1 MSPRNKEGQE
11 SRVKSRE
18 PDDFGLAA
26 CDARVSRES
35 RAVAQESRVESQE
48 SRARGD
54 VRCTLLG
61 PRSSLLAPRSSDRR
75 GVLLLVVLGMLV
87 LFMLIG
93 TAWIM
98 VSSQSRTQAINAA
111 KVNRKGNKPGELLDR
126 ALREWLRDTNRPNS
140 VIRYHSLLRD
150 LYGTDGFQGVIYS
163 PKEDLAFNTVV
174 PAQQVTRFAGAT
186 AGTPAQQLGP
196 TQGQMIDVYVSALD
210 YSTADGLD
218 LRHVLEL
225 ERNPGGQPEV
235 QTLPLS
241 RGYFNG
247 CLLTVTSGAATGQT
261 TRIVDYEYVGD
272 LTTTATNPVRPHRL
286 YRLRVLAFARSDG
299 QPLSIDQTAGR
310 VPELS
315 DLAGATFLVNG
326 RAFNGTGLGY
336 NPLAAASQPRL
347 TALEL
352 FQIGSNYIGTELA
365 LTPNYAFLDLLK
377 LAALDPTVAPP
388 NAFASNLTAQN
399 FFLFNK
405 AQGREPLVYTLG
417 PGDADESYDAADF
430 QNMWLALVTA
440 TPRATGRVVQD
451 DSGGPVFTEID
462 DPRVVN
468 AQGAYVNAD
477 RFLRLDLENV
487 PWPSFHRPDLVNY
500 WYHRMLLLISDGKP
514 TDAHVRAILQPFQ
527 PDGAPTQPLSLQQA
541 ALVAAIKRKIML
553 RPIREDHPNFDGGNP
568 RSVPRDLANT
578 QQLLVNNNIAIPYWE
593 AVGPWDVDNDNDGVP
608 DSVWVD
614 LGDPV
619 LELEDGTR
627 YKPLYAY
634 LIVDLDSRLNVN
646 AHGLAD
652 HINPPALAREQL
664 ANGNFVHVDNLAG
677 TNAAT
682 KYSTDLLAEGLGFGP
697 AEISLRPVFPVPWA
711 DATGTPDTRAIRV
724 ETYPAT
730 EPIDSYATLLRGRE
744 RLDLSA
750 VSGRY
755 GYEPS
760 ALTQQGRSAVSPG
773 LNYTFV
779 ANNTT
784 PTGEQAV
791 PDLAAQLKLF
801 DYPWAITQRSAYGT
815 PPDLFGRYGVGLDP
829 TGQPVYEVLADRNA
843 ENTSLARP
851 LLTDSPYEVD
861 LSSRQRRDTWSAS
874 FSNQA
879 TAFNASL
886 VQNDDAPFAT
896 ADLERVLRAFDADAG
911 TLPSRLWDVVDVFDP
926 VKLMTY
932 DPYRTASVANDL
944 FDPTSRSIAPNDPND
959 EPQLLTA
966 AQQMAAISRR
976 LVTTDSADLPV
987 AAGTVPNQ
995 AVLALGADGAPGRL
1009 GADDNGAG
1017 GTDDATELNSPNSDD
1032 FRSLF
1037 GKDVS
1042 QATIVDLLRYR
1053 VWTQVRAQ
1061 VMRENSWDEA
1071 ALAKQNAGNYVKFLA
1086 LVSQRAEAV
1095 FRGESFNDRNG
1106 NGVYD
1111 AGDSFQAN
1119 SQDTN
1124 GNGMYD
1130 PPLEQLLAPEI
1141 VAGIRMDLNRP
1152 FGDGVDNNGN
1162 GVVDDPFEAGEPF
1175 LDANVNGRWDQGEK
1189 WLDIFTN
1196 RNYDGPRDQLWANL
1210 TSTAGPITEPITF
1223 DYTNGHGGAVHG
1235 GLAAAAGNQ
1244 VPAGAQV
1251 RNLSSQARQLYAR
1264 HLYCLML
1271 LMMDENYI
1279 APHDENDPQTK
1290 QFLDITAANST
1301 GKAIRDALAAA
1312 GHPTPDQE
1320 ARRIL
1325 LRKLTCRM
1333 IAQWAVNCVDMRD
1346 ADAIM
1351 TPFEYDENPWDGWGV
1366 PDGTMAGNVAKP
1378 VNLPLDGD
1386 PATDENLGQ
1395 AIDWSAVDVRNPAMI
1410 KPIATVAAPP
1420 TALNQTRGLVWGAER
1435 PELLITESLATHD
1448 RRTEDLGS
1456 DFTKQQLEA
1465 GNPLKDDDLDQRL
1478 RPKGSAFFEIYNP
1491 WSPTGQYPAELY
1503 SQLRR
1508 DPQNRNTIPVGLAP
1522 SPGIELGRLSTL
1534 GIDATV
1540 GGLSD
1545 RIDPTTQTTASVKRS
1560 PVWRMVVVEEHP
1572 EYRNDDRF
1580 DDNGSFV
1587 HQGRPAARY
1596 SNRAPAFFE
1605 AADPDGVG
1613 FESQAVTPNE
1623 PYIERSI
1630 YFTTDN
1636 SDRFA
1641 RGEAPA
1647 LANYADGRN
1656 AKMLQVKKPD
1666 DKLRIPPEIVAGN
1679 VPQSARYFIAGDVR
1693 NALDR
1698 TRNEDLDVPI
1708 APIMPGRYAL
1718 VATAGAQYTDSTTG
1732 QAIDGPVQAVDA
1744 NGNLQTDQSFSPR
1757 YVTTV
1762 SRSFVGDNTQ
1772 TTDARHISGLDKTR
1786 RIELRP
1792 HPNPEFQQV
1801 LVAGNGGTP
1810 LFPNRT
1816 TTGGRPRDPAP
1827 VQRDNELVKLPPGAA
1842 PLNGATHPFYNIYD
1856 GNNDG
1861 IPDTELISP
1870 IVAVPVANMSLSE
1883 PLDLYE
1889 ARRKVLKDEET
1900 QRPAPPGTN
1909 YTQISHYWDPLAAN
1923 GEGMYT
1929 TNVAGGGAEGPYDMP
1944 FDEAPELR
1952 RNGTTRN
1959 YRTVHLQRLADP
1971 TLPWNPLPT
1980 MVDRNGNTIPNPQHD
1995 PKLPVNLY
2003 RTIDT
2008 ASVDLTTY
2016 NGTSRREPDLAPAR
2030 VRDEAKSLPNNP
2042 QATSPY
2048 SFDKVYGFLGRG
2060 AQARQ
2065 HRLSF
2070 RSLERGL
2077 HATDKTT
2084 AGDLLLAP
2092 RLMWRQEPPMRF
2104 DPADD
2109 FNDPKTN
2116 DMLEWHTLT
2125 TDADRRT
2132 WLMKRAN
2139 DLRIRDVGSV
2149 GAEGELLKDIAA
2161 AASTGLDGDFNRFPD
2176 ELKPR
2181 PAHFDIVFDHS
2192 LGFQNEAFGALATSA
2207 DVQQQGLSA
2216 AARGAPLLDSGFS
2229 RAALDP
2235 NNPNQPPPVS
2245 ATYPWFA
2252 WGNRPFVSAEELLN
2266 VPAASSS
2273 QMLRQFAAL
2282 SNDVNNIPNPYNGTG
2297 TDATGAPLTTAA
2309 RLALLQAPFGHLL
2322 NFFATATAPAGA
2334 IPPAG
2339 TATEPSY
2346 VGAPHFYRVLEYV
2359 QVPSRYVATDTL
2371 FTAEIFSDQPG
2382 VADSAVTGG
2391 NITGP
2396 ADPRYNFQPPF
2407 NKVSRQRDPG
2417 RVNLNTVT
2425 GHRELGS
2432 GGVPQIWSEVF
2443 DGIMHRTQD
2452 GNLRNAAG
2460 TPTQLGHLG
2469 PAWRDVVLSRKG
2481 YAQFNADGSAAP
2493 VEKMSNSAPPDVF
2506 AFGLNPN
2513 FPSVISNPFRSP
2525 DAGDL
2530 VPLPQMVHYGV
2541 DASWLRGHHF
2551 NRGPG
2556 AWGRPGDDNNDGS
2569 VDDTREAGFGGDRFS
2584 YNTSTGALLPVV
2596 SSTDRGIYPLFSE
2609 SFTAPY
2615 VDGERNSYFYYHP
2628 LSRLG
2633 NLVTNRSNV
2642 FAVWITVGYFE
2653 VEKAPNW
2660 NDPDAT
2666 VRATVQAHFN
2676 NDITLYNRV
2685 YPDGYMLGREVG
2697 TDTGNI
2703 RRQRG
2708 FYIIDRTEPVGF
2720 KPGEDLNVESMIRL
2734 RRRIE

>member
-1 MSPRNKEGQE
+1 MSLRNKVRQE

-18 PDDFGLAA
+18 
-26 CDARVSRES
+26 S
-35 RAVAQESRVESQE
+35 RAGSERLCARLASRRSLP
-48 SRARGD
+48 AA
-54 VRCTLLG
+54 
-61 PRSSLLAPRSSDRR
+61 RSSLLVSRSSDRR

-93 TAWIM
+93 TAWLM
-98 VSSQSRTQAINAA
+98 VSSQSRTQAVHAA
-111 KVNRKGNKPGELLDR
+111 KVNRVGNKPGELLDR
-126 ALREWLRDTNRPNS
+126 ALREWLRDTDRPNS

-150 LYGTDGFQGVIYS
+150 LYGTDGFQGVIYR
-163 PKEDLAFNTVV
+163 PDLAFDRLV

-186 AGTPAQQLGP
+186 AGTREQQLGP
-196 TQGQMIDVYVSALD
+196 TQGQFIDLYIAARD
-210 YSTADGLD
+210 YAAGEVLD
-218 LRHVLEL
+218 LRHVLKL
-225 ERNPGGQPEV
+225 EPNPGGQPEV
-235 QTLPLS
+235 QALPQS
-241 RGYFNG
+241 RGYYNG
-247 CLLTVTSGAATGQT
+247 CLLTVTSGPAAGQT
-261 TRIVDYEYVGD
+261 TRVVDYEYVGD
-272 LTTTATNPVRPHRL
+272 LATTATTPVRPHRL

-310 VPELS
+310 VPELA

-336 NPLAAASQPRL
+336 NPLAAAGQPRL

-377 LAALDPTVAPP
+377 LAALDPTIAPP
-388 NAFASNLTAQN
+388 NAFAANLTAQN
-399 FFLFNK
+399 FFLFNTVPTR
-405 AQGREPLVYTLG
+405 GPIVYTLG

-451 DSGGPVFTEID
+451 NSSGPVFTELD
-462 DPRVVN
+462 DPGVVN
-468 AQGAYVNAD
+468 AQGAYVNVD

-500 WYHRMLLLISDGKP
+500 WYHRLLMLLSDGKP

-527 PDGAPTQPLSLQQA
+527 PNGAPTQPLTAQQA

-553 RPIREDHPNFDGGNP
+553 RPLREDHPNFDGGNP
-568 RSVPRDLANT
+568 RSVPRDLNNT
-578 QQLLVNNNIAIPYWE
+578 QQLLVNNNIGIPYWE

-652 HINPPALAREQL
+652 HINPPALAREQM
-664 ANGNFVHVDNLAG
+664 ANGTFVHVDNLAG

-682 KYSTDLLAEGLGFGP
+682 KYSTNLLAEGLGYGP
-697 AEISLRPVFPVPWA
+697 AEISLRPVFPVPWV
-711 DATGTPDTRAIRV
+711 DAAGTRAAQVNRS
-724 ETYPAT
+724 ETNNV
-730 EPIDSYATLLRGRE
+730 PIDSYATLLAGRE

-750 VSGRY
+750 VSGKY

-773 LNYTFV
+773 LNYTYV
-779 ANNTT
+779 ANNATL
-784 PTGEQAV
+784 TGEQAT

-801 DYPWAITQRSAYGT
+801 DYPWAITQRSAHGT

-843 ENTSLARP
+843 VNASLPRP

-861 LSSRQRRDTWSAS
+861 LSSTQRRDTWSAS
-874 FSNQA
+874 FSDQA
-879 TAFNASL
+879 SAFNASL

-944 FDPTSRSIAPNDPND
+944 FDPTSRSIAPGDVNDQ
-959 EPQLLTA
+959 PQMLTA

-976 LVTTDSADLPV
+976 LVTTDSFDLPV

-995 AVLALGADGAPGRL
+995 AVLALGADGAPGRR
-1009 GADDNGAG
+1009 GVDDNNAG
-1017 GTDDATELNSPNSDD
+1017 GTDDATELNSQNSDD
-1032 FRSLF
+1032 FRPLF

-1042 QATIVDLLRYR
+1042 QANIMDLLRYR

-1061 VMRENSWDEA
+1061 VMRERGWDEA
-1071 ALAKQNAGNYVKFLA
+1071 ALASQNAGNHQQFLT

-1095 FRGESFNDRNG
+1095 LRGESFDDRNG

-1111 AGDSFQAN
+1111 AGDSFQA
-1119 SQDTN
+1119 STHDAN
-1124 GNGMYD
+1124 GNGVYD

-1141 VAGIRMDLNRP
+1141 LAGIRMDLNRP
-1152 FGDGVDNNGN
+1152 FGDGADNNSN

-1175 LDANVNGRWDQGEK
+1175 LDANGNGKWDPGES

-1196 RNYDGPRDQLWANL
+1196 ANYDGPRDQLWANL
-1210 TSTAGPITEPITF
+1210 TSAAGPITEPIAF
-1223 DYTNGHGGAVHG
+1223 DYTNGQGGSVHG
-1235 GLAAAAGNQ
+1235 GLAAASGAK
-1244 VPAGAQV
+1244 VPPAAKV

-1290 QFLDITAANST
+1290 EFLDITAANSM

-1325 LRKLTCRM
+1325 LRKLTCQM

-1366 PDGTMAGNVAKP
+1366 PDGTMDGNVNKP
-1378 VNLPLDGD
+1378 INLPLDGD
-1386 PATDENLGQ
+1386 PATDENLGM
-1395 AIDWSAVDVRNPAMI
+1395 AIDWSSVDPRNPATI
-1410 KPIATVAAPP
+1410 KPIAAISAPP
-1420 TALNQTRGLVWGAER
+1420 TVLNQTRGIVWGAER
-1435 PELLITESLATHD
+1435 PELLITESMAFHD

-1478 RPKGSAFFEIYNP
+1478 RPKGSVFFEIYNP

-1503 SQLRR
+1503 SQLAR
-1508 DPQNRNTIPVGLAP
+1508 DPQNRNSVPVGITP
-1522 SPGIELGRLSTL
+1522 SQGIELGRLSTL
-1534 GIDATV
+1534 GVDAAT
-1540 GGLSD
+1540 GGLSN
-1545 RIDPTTQTTASVKRS
+1545 RIDPSTQTTASVKRS

-1572 EYRNDDRF
+1572 EYRNDDKF
-1580 DDNGSFV
+1580 DDTGSFI
-1587 HQGRPAARY
+1587 HQGRPATRY

-1605 AADPDGVG
+1605 AADPDGFG
-1613 FESQAVTPNE
+1613 FEPQAVTPNE

-1630 YFTTDN
+1630 YFTTDS
-1636 SDRFA
+1636 SDRYD
-1641 RGEAPA
+1641 RGESPA

-1656 AKMLQVKKPD
+1656 AKMLQVKKPE

-1679 VPQSARYFIAGDVR
+1679 VPQSARYFIAADVR

-1698 TRNEDLDVPI
+1698 TRNEDFDVPI
-1708 APIMPGRYAL
+1708 APIKPGRYAL

-1732 QAIDGPVQAVDA
+1732 QAIDGPVQGFDA
-1744 NGNLQTDQSFSPR
+1744 NGNLQTDQKFSPR

-1762 SRSFVGDNTQ
+1762 TRSFVGDNTQ
-1772 TTDARHISGLDKTR
+1772 TTDTRHISGLDKTR

-1792 HPNPEFQQV
+1792 HPDPEFQQV
-1801 LVAGNGGTP
+1801 MVAGNGGTP
-1810 LFPNRT
+1810 VYPNRS
-1816 TTGGRPRDPAP
+1816 TTGGQPRDPAP
-1827 VQRDNELVKLPPGAA
+1827 VQRDNEIVKLPPGAA

-1861 IPDTELISP
+1861 IPDPELIAP

-1889 ARRKVLKDEET
+1889 ARRKVLKDEEA
-1900 QRPAPPGTN
+1900 QRPAPPGTSF
-1909 YTQISHYWDPLAAN
+1909 TQISHYWDPLAAN

-1929 TNVAGGGAEGPYDMP
+1929 QNVAGGGAEGPYDTP
-1944 FDEAPELR
+1944 FDEAPMLR

-1980 MVDRNGNTIPNPQHD
+1980 MVDSKGKTIPHPQHD
-1995 PKLPVNLY
+1995 AKLPVNLY

-2008 ASVDLTTY
+2008 ASVDLTTF
-2016 NGTSRREPDLAPAR
+2016 NGTSRREPDLAPSV
-2030 VRDEAKSLPNNP
+2030 VRTEAKSLPNNP

-2060 AQARQ
+2060 PQSAQ

-2125 TDADRRT
+2125 TDADRQT
-2132 WLMKRAN
+2132 WLQKRAN

-2149 GAEGELLKDIAA
+2149 GAEGELLKDITAIA
-2161 AASTGLDGDFNRFPD
+2161 NGMDGDFSNFPD
-2176 ELKPR
+2176 ALKPR
-2181 PAHFDIVFDHS
+2181 PAHFDIIFDHS

-2235 NNPNQPPPVS
+2235 NDPNRKPIVS
-2245 ATYPWFA
+2245 STYPWFA
-2252 WGNRPFVSAEELLN
+2252 WGNRPYVSAEELLN

-2273 QMLRQFAAL
+2273 QMLRRFATL

-2297 TDATGAPLTTAA
+2297 TDATGAPITTAA

-2322 NFFATATAPAGA
+2322 NFFATATAPAQA
-2334 IPPAG
+2334 VAPTG

-2359 QVPSRYVATDTL
+2359 HVPSRYVGTDTL
-2371 FTAEIFSDQPG
+2371 FTAEIFNDVP
-2382 VADSAVTGG
+2382 VVDDSVNTAGMALG
-2391 NITGP
+2391 SNITGP
-2396 ADPRYNFQPPF
+2396 GDPRFLFQPPF

-2417 RVNLNTVT
+2417 LVNLNTVT
-2425 GHRELGS
+2425 GHRELGAN
-2432 GGVPQIWSEVF
+2432 GAPRIWSEVF

-2481 YAQFNADGSAAP
+2481 YAQFNADGSTAP
-2493 VEKMSNSAPPDVF
+2493 LEKASNGAPPDVF

-2530 VPLPQMVHYGV
+2530 VPLPQLVHYGV

-2556 AWGRPGDDNNDGS
+2556 AWGRPGDDNSDGS
-2569 VDDTREAGFGGDRFS
+2569 VDDTREAGFGGDKLS
-2584 YNTSTGALLPVV
+2584 YNTATGALLPVV

-2609 SFTAPY
+2609 SFSAPY

-2628 LSRLG
+2628 MSRLG

-2660 NDPDAT
+2660 NDPDAA

-2697 TDTGNI
+2697 SDTGNI

-2720 KPGEDLNVESMIRL
+2720 KPGEDLNVENMIRL